1 MICFNSITF
10 KNFLSVGELP
20 VTIQLNKKKT
30 TLVHG
35 KNGSGKSTILDAICY
50 ALFAKPFRKIN
61 LPQLVNTQNKKG
73 LLVEVNFTI
82 GRNKYSV
89 MRGQKPKV
97 FQIIK
102 NGEVLQAK
110 AADKDNQAH
119 LENNILKLTY
129 KSFCQ
134 IVVLGS
140 SNFVPFMQL
149 STQARRECVEDF
161 LDIKVFSAM
170 SIIAKERLRGL
181 KDNHDDMERDMSTLT
196 YKMELQR
203 DRIEEIIKRSET
215 DINLLE
221 TDIKERLD
229 KISKLN
235 ELIHSTVE
243 HQNNVIELA
252 KHELRNNPQKKIK
265 EYSKIITNMESKRDR
280 ILKDLDF
287 YESHSECPT
296 CDQTITPEAKDRIT
310 TKNKNDSDELEAGIS
325 ELQQRIEKSQDVIDH
340 ATRRQE
346 HVKSLQDS
354 VYKYQTQVNLQQ
366 NEVSLLEMKL
376 VDTKGDTSSVDK
388 EKGKL
393 EMMEEDMQSM
403 RDKIFSLQD
412 KINEHEMVVTMLK
425 DGGIKAQIVKK
436 YLPIMNQF
444 IRKYLVELD
453 FPIHFV
459 LDNEFSET
467 ISSPLHQNFTY
478 SSFSEGQKARVNIA
492 LLLTWRELGKL
503 KNSIST
509 NLLILDEVFSSS
521 LDDSGTELLLKLL
534 RFKMGDENNIFVIN
548 HSLTDDLAQK
558 FDERISVS
566 NLKGFSH
573 YSIS

>member
-10 KNFLSVGELP
+10 KNFLSVGDAP
-20 VTIQLNKKKT
+20 VTIQLNNKKT

-73 LLVEVNFTI
+73 LLVEVKFTI

-89 MRGQKPKV
+89 IRGQKPKV
-97 FQIIK
+97 FEIMK

-149 STQARRECVEDF
+149 SSQARRECVEDF

-181 KDNHDDMERDMSTLT
+181 KDNHDDMERDMSTLS
-196 YKMELQR
+196 YKLDLQR
-203 DRIEEIIKRSET
+203 DRIDEIIKRSET

-221 TDIKERLD
+221 TDIKERLE

-235 ELIHSTVE
+235 GVIQSTVE
-243 HQNNVIELA
+243 HEKNVIELA
-252 KHELRNNPQKKIK
+252 KHELRNEPHKKIK
-265 EYSKIITNMESKRDR
+265 QYTQVITKMQSKRDR
-280 ILKDLDF
+280 IHKDNEF
-287 YESHSECPT
+287 YDTHGECPT
-296 CDQTITPEAKDRIT
+296 CDQTIPEETKDRIINN
-310 TKNKNDSDELEAGIS
+310 NKAEDKELLGAILKAKEC
-325 ELQQRIEKSQDVIDH
+325 IEENQNVIDH

-354 VYKYQTQVNLQQ
+354 VYKLQTQVNLQQ

-388 EKGKL
+388 EKGRL
-393 EMMEEDMQSM
+393 ELMEEDMQQM
-403 RDKIFSLQD
+403 RDKIFALQD
-412 KINEHEMVVTMLK
+412 KINEHEMVVAMLK
-425 DGGIKAQIVKK
+425 DGGIKTQIVKK
-436 YLPIMNQF
+436 YLPIMNKF
-444 IRKYLVELD
+444 IRKYMVDLD

-459 LDNEFSET
+459 LDEEFSET
-467 ISSPLHQNFTY
+467 ISSPLHQNFSY
-478 SSFSEGQKARVNIA
+478 SSFSEGQKARIDLA
-492 LLLTWRELGKL
+492 LMLAWREIGKI
-503 KNSIST
+503 KNSVTT
-509 NLLILDEVFSSS
+509 NLLVLDEVFSSS
-521 LDDSGTELLLKLL
+521 LDEYGKECLLSIL
-534 RFKMGDENNIFVIN
+534 RYGLDDRQRVVVIDHTLNEEFK
-548 HSLTDDLAQK
+548 QK
-558 FDERISVS
+558 FDVTIEV
-566 NLKGFSH
+566 NQVKGFSQ
-573 YSIS
+573 YS

>member
-10 KNFLSVGELP
+10 KNFLSVGDAP
-20 VTIQLNKKKT
+20 VTIQLNNKKT

-73 LLVEVNFTI
+73 LLVEVKFSI

-89 MRGQKPKV
+89 IRGQKPKV
-97 FQIIK
+97 FEIMK

-149 STQARRECVEDF
+149 SSQARRECVEDF

-181 KDNHDDMERDMSTLT
+181 KDNHDDMERDMSTLS
-196 YKMELQR
+196 YKLDLQR
-203 DRIEEIIKRSET
+203 DRIDEIIKRSET

-221 TDIKERLD
+221 TDIKERLE

-235 ELIHSTVE
+235 GVIQSTVE
-243 HQNNVIELA
+243 HEKNVIELA
-252 KHELRNNPQKKIK
+252 KHELRNEPHKKIK
-265 EYSKIITNMESKRDR
+265 QYTQVITKMQSKRDR
-280 ILKDLDF
+280 IHKDNEF
-287 YESHSECPT
+287 YDTHGECPT
-296 CDQTITPEAKDRIT
+296 CDQTIPEETKDRIINN
-310 TKNKNDSDELEAGIS
+310 NKSEDKELLGAILKAKEC
-325 ELQQRIEKSQDVIDH
+325 IEENQNVIDH

-354 VYKYQTQVNLQQ
+354 VYKLQTQVNLQQ

-393 EMMEEDMQSM
+393 ELMEEDMQQM
-403 RDKIFSLQD
+403 RDKIFALQD
-412 KINEHEMVVTMLK
+412 KINEHEMVVAMLK
-425 DGGIKAQIVKK
+425 DGGIKTQIVKK
-436 YLPIMNQF
+436 YLPIMNKF
-444 IRKYLVELD
+444 IRKYMVDLD

-459 LDNEFSET
+459 LDEEFSET
-467 ISSPLHQNFTY
+467 ISSPLHQNFSY
-478 SSFSEGQKARVNIA
+478 SSFSEGQKARIDLA
-492 LLLTWRELGKL
+492 LMLAWREIGKI
-503 KNSIST
+503 KNSVTT
-509 NLLILDEVFSSS
+509 NLLVLDEVFSSS
-521 LDDSGTELLLKLL
+521 LDEYGKECLLSIL
-534 RFKMGDENNIFVIN
+534 RYGLDDRQRVVVIDHTLNEEFK
-548 HSLTDDLAQK
+548 QK
-558 FDERISVS
+558 FDVTIEV
-566 NLKGFSH
+566 NQVKGFSQ
-573 YSIS
+573 YS